1 MKSLAI
7 HGGTPVR
14 KTPIYYGHQ
23 SIDDDDIAAV
33 EQVLR
38 SDYLTC
44 GPAVT
49 QLEEKLCNI
58 TGAKHAVAVSSGT
71 AALHAAC
78 YAAGIK
84 SGDEVITTPL
94 TFAASA
100 NSILYMGATPVFAD
114 VDSET
119 YNIDPES
126 IVEHISERT
135 RAIVAVDFT
144 GQAVELDKIQEIC
157 KKNRILLIEDGAHS
171 IGTVYKNLH
180 VGNIADLTAFSFHP
194 VKTVTGGE
202 GGAILTNDAKL
213 YQRASLFRTHGI
225 TRNAKLMNLKMGEK
239 DIYDGLEE
247 WYYQQID
254 LGFNYRITD
263 IQAALIRSQL
273 DKLER
278 FKLRRKKI
286 TDMYNKAFA
295 DFPGIILQKELQ
307 ESDTARHIYLI
318 QLDLDKLTVGRKEVF
333 EALKAENVCCNV
345 HYIPVYY
352 FPYYQKLGYAKGLC
366 PNAERLYERLITI
379 PLYPAMTNGD
389 VNSVITA
396 IKKVIRFYLKG

>member
-58 TGAKHAVAVSSGT
+58 TGAEHAVAVSSGT

-100 NSILYMGATPVFAD
+100 NCILYMGATPIFAD
-114 VDSET
+114 VDLET

-126 IVEHISERT
+126 IEAHISERT
-135 RAIVAVDFT
+135 RAILAVDFT
-144 GQAVELDKIQEIC
+144 GQAVELQKIRTIC

-171 IGTVYKNLH
+171 IGTVYKNLY
-180 VGNIADLTAFSFHP
+180 VGNIADLTTFSFHP

-202 GGAILTNDAKL
+202 GGAILTNNAKY
-213 YQRASLFRTHGI
+213 YQRVSLFRTHGI
-225 TRNAKLMNLKMGEK
+225 TRNVKLMNLKLDGK
-239 DIYDGLEE
+239 NTYDGLEE

-254 LGFNYRITD
+254 LGYNYRITD

-273 DKLER
+273 DKLEQ
-278 FKLRRKKI
+278 FKLRRQKI
-286 TDMYNKAFA
+286 ADMYNKAFT
-295 DFPGIILQKELQ
+295 DFPGIILQKEIQ

-333 EALKAENVCCNV
+333 DALKAEKVYCNV
-345 HYIPVYY
+345 HYIPIYY
-352 FPYYQKLGYAKGLC
+352 FPYYQKLGYTKGLC

-379 PLYPAMTNGD
+379 PLYPAMTDGD
-389 VNSVITA
+389 VDSVITA